1 MKIKKLIKI
10 IVLGCSLLLALSL
23 TACGRDSNMKDD
35 IKDGM
40 SAIESTAD
48 NLMNGGKTSSTDAKI
63 TENDAKAAAFK
74 DAGVNES
81 DATGVRV
88 DLDRDDGILKYEVD
102 FYVGGTEYD
111 YEINAETGEIIS
123 SDKDMD

>member
-1 MKIKKLIKI
+1 MKKI

-81 DATGVRV
+81 DVTGVRV

>member
-1 MKIKKLIKI
+1 MKKI

-48 NLMNGGKTSSTDAKI
+48 KLMNGGKTSSTDAKI

-81 DATGVRV
+81 DVTGVRV

>member
-1 MKIKKLIKI
+1 MKKI